1 MKKKLTTTAIF
12 SLLPML
18 VFCHGSHGSGVMA
31 GFTHPIFGWDHNLA
45 IVGLGVLS
53 YAKLDKKWFLYGLT
67 FLIPMIIGGVLGIGN
82 EATVFFEKVIALS
95 VGIIGA
101 YIISSLGKY
110 NILVIASIAVFGFF
124 HGYAHGAE
132 MPEST
137 TALQYV
143 SGFSIGVILLFS
155 LSYFISNFILKN
167 KADSKY
173 LTIAGGFLIGA
184 SFVFLVS

>member
-1 MKKKLTTTAIF
+1 
-12 SLLPML
+12 
-18 VFCHGSHGSGVMA
+18 
-31 GFTHPIFGWDHNLA
+31 
-45 IVGLGVLS
+45 
-53 YAKLDKKWFLYGLT
+53 
-67 FLIPMIIGGVLGIGN
+67 MIIGGVLGIGN